1 MNRLKILIVSK
12 FLYARGGAETYAI
25 SLGEMLKM
33 HNHEVRF
40 FSMSYP
46 ENINVNENEYFVKEV
61 SFFQSSLNAK
71 LKAALRVFGV
81 GVKRNYE
88 KILDDFQ
95 PDVIHLN
102 NIHSYLSPIV
112 AELAHKRGIKVIWTV
127 HDYKLIC
134 QIGRAS
140 CRERV

>member
-46 ENINVNENEYFVKEV
+46 ENINV
-61 SFFQSSLNAK
+61 SFWCRSK
-71 LKAALRVFGV
+71 
-81 GVKRNYE
+81 
-88 KILDDFQ
+88 
-95 PDVIHLN
+95 
-102 NIHSYLSPIV
+102 
-112 AELAHKRGIKVIWTV
+112 AEL
-127 HDYKLIC
+127 
-134 QIGRAS
+134 
-140 CRERV
+140 RENLRRFSTGCHSS

>member
-112 AELAHKRGIKVIWTV
+112 AELAHKRGIK
-127 HDYKLIC
+127 
-134 QIGRAS
+134 
-140 CRERV
+140 

>member
-134 QIGRAS
+134 PT
-140 CRERV
+140 